1 MVERKD
7 INWKITL
14 KDISIIISFFF
25 DKVAEIHSSEICLM
39 KCSNNILEY
48 MKTHTHCSFRS
59 TFYGNISSSTNF
71 FLLKNVMTNY

>member
-39 KCSNNILEY
+39 KCSNKNLQNLSYFWNI
-48 MKTHTHCSFRS
+48 
-59 TFYGNISSSTNF
+59 
-71 FLLKNVMTNY
+71 

>member
-39 KCSNNILEY
+39 K
-48 MKTHTHCSFRS
+48 FRS
-59 TFYGNISSSTNF
+59 TLYGNISSSTNF
-71 FLLKNVMTNY
+71 SFSEECNDYR